1 MAENILDRSN
11 SMLQL
16 FVREVEIDQQLP
28 KWKLVR
34 YMENHS
40 SDKELKAVKN
50 WLARVRNEEFDEDE
64 DLDDLIIMD
73 PEPENDGIDD
83 EIEVTSTPDGS
94 LSGYIITEKE
104 HDEMQKKLDNM
115 SVSIREFDGLNT
127 EDFNLIVSKRMISK
141 EFRKYGMSTNTFLAF
156 DTPSNVTS
164 ADSKADSSFVE
175 RVTQIFRRWAG
186 QSRYQKEEAM
196 EFDAIQ
202 FFDAMKTLLKS
213 ETITYANRVKPY
225 IVALKQAHDMGQESL
240 AQNLISSMFINKYES
255 ILYAGGIRHKVT
267 EDQVVNFVKK
277 AEKGVRLDYIK
288 NFVRPLPEAAVAA
301 KKSADKLL
309 VFDNYVILHFDPELK
324 SFAETLAEQEKK
336 RQKKADPIMFGV
348 ISGSKDLYYITDWI
362 DDYCDLTLDKFVE
375 VAGLEDKDISID
387 EKIKLT

>member
-16 FVREVEIDQQLP
+16 FVNQVEIDQQLP

-64 DLDDLIIMD
+64 DLDNLIIMD
-73 PEPENDGIDD
+73 PDTDPEPKNDGTNKT
-83 EIEVTSTPDGS
+83 EVSTPDES

-104 HDEMQKKLDNM
+104 HDEMQKKLDNTFI
-115 SVSIREFDGLNT
+115 SIREFEDLGT
-127 EDFNLIVSKRMISK
+127 EDFNLVVSRRMISK
-141 EFRKYGMSTNTFLAF
+141 EFRKYGMSINTFMSFDQGQLADNPK
-156 DTPSNVTS
+156 DT
-164 ADSKADSSFVE
+164 SFVE
-175 RVTQIFRRWAG
+175 RITQVFRRWKG
-186 QSRYQKEEAM
+186 QPGWQKEEA
-196 EFDAIQ
+196 EEIDAIQ
-202 FFDAMKTLLKS
+202 FFDSMKTLLKS
-213 ETITYANRVKPY
+213 ETLTYAARIKPY
-225 IVALKQAHDMGQESL
+225 IVALKQAHDLGQEAL
-240 AQNLISSMFINKYES
+240 AQNLVSSMFINKYES
-255 ILYAGGIRHKVT
+255 ILFAGGIRHKVT
-267 EDQVVNFVKK
+267 ENQVVRFVRK
-277 AEKGVRLDYIK
+277 AEKGLRLDYIK
-288 NFVRPLPEAAVAA
+288 NFARPLPESAVAA

-324 SFAETLAEQEKK
+324 SFAEMQADIEKQ

-348 ISGSKDLYYITDWI
+348 ISGSKNLYYITDWV

-387 EKIKLT
+387 EKIKL

>member
-16 FVREVEIDQQLP
+16 FLRDIEIDQQLP

-40 SDKELKAVKN
+40 SDKDLKAVKN
-50 WLARVRNEEFDEDE
+50 WLSRVRSEEFDEDE

-83 EIEVTSTPDGS
+83 KAEVSTPDGS
-94 LSGYIITEKE
+94 LSGYVITEKE
-104 HDEMQKKLDNM
+104 HDAMQKKLDDM

-141 EFRKYGMSTNTFLAF
+141 EFRKYGMSTNTFLSF
-156 DTPSNVTS
+156 DVNNNAVAAGGKT
-164 ADSKADSSFVE
+164 DSSFVE
-175 RVTQIFRRWAG
+175 KVTQIFRRWAG

-213 ETITYANRVKPY
+213 ETVTYASRVKPY

-267 EDQVVNFVKK
+267 EEQVVNFVKK

-288 NFVRPLPEAAVAA
+288 NFVRPLPESAVAA

-324 SFAETLAEQEKK
+324 SFAETLEEQEKK

-387 EKIKLT
+387 EKIKLA